1 MREFYEEKVRQMESA
16 LNENEAEREQLLDKL
31 RKTHA
36 SDATSLSSLREMLKE
51 KDKNIESLRKKHK
64 QLVGLTSVS
73 SRNQVQIN
81 KLQEDVKE
89 MKRRKVVLQKQISR
103 ERRDHANEIKQLHKE
118 AVKKDRELSRL
129 QKVTV
134 DKENAARKAQQVSKS
149 RLDELGQLRAKYRDS
164 EKRLRVLSV
173 KQGVMAKA
181 GIDPVL
187 VGRRSN
193 TVSTKVHT
201 SAHQSSV
208 AQNAINVDEI
218 RDYFDC
224 KVAEI
229 ARKEAI
235 ADKLA
240 HEWEGHFELTSQ
252 KAMISDSLST
262 SEEAQSL
269 DLQIKFKEDRIR
281 QLARHLGTVE
291 VVNPT
296 GHSTASVDSFLY
308 EDKFTELLK
317 GKLLIVSTLSCWTL
331 P

>member
-1 MREFYEEKVRQMESA
+1 MESV
-16 LNENEAEREQLLDKL
+16 LNENEAEREQLLLKL
-31 RKTHA
+31 RNTHA
-36 SDATSLSSLREMLKE
+36 SDATSLSSLRDLLKE
-51 KDKNIESLRKKHK
+51 KDKNIDNLRKKHK

-73 SRNQVQIN
+73 SRNQVQIAR
-81 KLQEDVKE
+81 LQDDVRE
-89 MKRRKVVLQKQISR
+89 MKRRKVLLQKQITR

-129 QKVTV
+129 QKVTA
-134 DKENAARKAQQVSKS
+134 DKENEARKAHLVSKS

-181 GIDPVL
+181 GIDPLL

-193 TVSTKVHT
+193 TKTHAPTSSSTGPQHNIDINGIREYFDQK
-201 SAHQSSV
+201 V
-208 AQNAINVDEI
+208 AQ
-218 RDYFDC
+218 
-224 KVAEI
+224 I

-252 KAMISDSLST
+252 KSMISDTLPM
-262 SEEAQSL
+262 SEEAQAL

-281 QLARHLGTVE
+281 QLARHLGTVDATE
-291 VVNPT
+291 SSNGPMT
-296 GHSTASVDSFLY
+296 KSVDSFLC
-308 EDKFTELLK
+308 EDKFTKHLK
-317 GKLLIVSTLSCWTL
+317 GEIS
-331 P
+331 

>member
-1 MREFYEEKVRQMESA
+1 MREFYEEKVKQMESA
-16 LNENEAEREQLLDKL
+16 LSENEAEREQLLCKL
-31 RKTHA
+31 RNTHA
-36 SDATSLSSLREMLKE
+36 SDATSLSSLRDLLKE
-51 KDKNIESLRKKHK
+51 KDKNIENLRKKHK

-73 SRNQVQIN
+73 SQNQVQITR
-81 KLQEDVKE
+81 LQEDVRE
-89 MKRRKVVLQKQISR
+89 MKRRKVLLQKQITR
-103 ERRDHANEIKQLHKE
+103 ERRDHANEIKQLQKE

-129 QKVTV
+129 QKVTA
-134 DKENAARKAQQVSKS
+134 DKENEARKAQLVSKS
-149 RLDELGQLRAKYRDS
+149 RLDELGQLRTKYRDS

-193 TVSTKVHT
+193 SASTKTRT
-201 SAHQSSV
+201 SANDSAV
-208 AQNAINVDEI
+208 AGHGINFDGI
-218 RDYFDC
+218 REYFDS

-252 KAMISDSLST
+252 KAMTSDSLPT
-262 SEEAQSL
+262 SEEAQTL

-281 QLARHLGTVE
+281 QLARHLGTVDLKTSS
-291 VVNPT
+291 NGQMT
-296 GHSTASVDSFLY
+296 GSVDSFLS
-308 EDKFTELLK
+308 EEKFTKLLK
-317 GKLLIVSTLSCWTL
+317 GEL
-331 P
+331 